1 MRRCLAATLSCSRVQ
16 RVSRVVWRALATIA
30 RTARTKPRVAIVS
43 SVQTIATETSRPF
56 AATEL
61 IAIAKVTKAHAAIM
75 VACRS
80 LRDETSGRS
89 RRRIDIAST
98 AERATDGRSVKC
110 ETNALG
116 PRGLLLEPWG
126 ASTGTG

>member
-1 MRRCLAATLSCSRVQ
+1 MRRWLAATLSCSRVQ

-43 SVQTIATETSRPF
+43 GVQTIATETSRPF

-98 AERATDGRSVKC
+98 ERAQQNGRSAQC
-110 ETNALG
+110 DTNAAG
-116 PRGLLLEPWG
+116 PQPGINGRVE
-126 ASTGTG
+126 TG